1 MKTLRMT
8 FGTPVANERMVLS
21 LPYPKEGLTQA
32 EIETAMQAVI
42 DRNVFVAGP
51 NSRMGADI
59 VDRTVTVVF
68 GD

>member
-8 FGTPVANERMVLS
+8 FGTPVANENLLLS
-21 LPYPKEGLTQA
+21 LPYPREDLTQA

-42 DRNVFVAGP
+42 DHNIFVAGP
-51 NSRMGADI
+51 NSRLGADI